1 MKNRYDELR
10 RSSWSMPE
18 GKQKL
23 AVLEEMIRI
32 ADQYMTEEDAYHARI
47 SYFTAASEAGAQE
60 RMITAFAWCLSK
72 YDQSPSMY
80 SRHELMWYYKWVI
93 GMIWRFPVFSLM
105 QIEAVFEDFKQR
117 CIEYGYSLRPYY
129 HKRSGF
135 LLSRGLTQEAAEC
148 YKQWRGASRDGL
160 ADCRACEQNAFGHY
174 LFAANQLKK
183 GMQAVRPILDGKM
196 SCHSIPQAT
205 YSEVMVPLLK
215 LKQYEEA
222 IAVGKKAFRVIK
234 GPQFIEE
241 QGVFLEFFT
250 VTDLPKAVKIYNE
263 TIRYGLE
270 SKSSWERLNYLLSVR
285 FFLREWHKK
294 KRRKKLV
301 EDGRVTLAWLDQE
314 IAAAADAFDRRNGND
329 YMQTYMAD
337 KEKHM
342 NRMIDA
348 FQLQAE

>member
-23 AVLEEMIRI
+23 AVMEEMIRI
-32 ADQYMTEEDAYHARI
+32 ADQYMTEEDAYNARTT
-47 SYFTAASEAGAQE
+47 YFAAASDAGAQE
-60 RMITAFAWCLSK
+60 RMITAFAWCLAK
-72 YDQSPSMY
+72 YDQSPGSY
-80 SRHELMWYYKWVI
+80 SQHEIMWYYKWVI
-93 GMIWRFPVFSLM
+93 GMIWRFPVFNLE

-117 CIEYGYSLRPYY
+117 CIRHGYSLRPYY
-129 HKRSGF
+129 HKRSVY
-135 LLSRGLTQEAAEC
+135 LLSRGLMQEAAEC
-148 YKQWRGASRDGL
+148 YKQWRAASRDAL
-160 ADCRACEQNAFGHY
+160 ADCLACEQNSFGHY
-174 LFAANQLKK
+174 LFSANQLKR
-183 GMQAVRPILDGKM
+183 GMQAVKPILDGKM
-196 SCHSIPQAT
+196 VCRSIPEAT

-222 IAVGKKAFRVIK
+222 VAVGKKAFRTIK
-234 GPQFIEE
+234 GPQYIEE

-270 SKSSWERLNYLLSVR
+270 SKPSWERFNYLLSVR
-285 FFLREWHKK
+285 LFLREWHRK

-301 EDGRVTLAWLDQE
+301 EDGRVTLDWLEQE
-314 IAAAADAFDRRNGND
+314 IASLADAFNRRNGSD
-329 YMQTYMAD
+329 YMLAYIAD

-342 NRMIDA
+342 SRMIEA
-348 FQLQAE
+348 FQSRT